1 MAKFDSFVNLTEFNS
16 SITVDNEGFL
26 YLWVSLA
33 TRSQMYKIGSG
44 ESGTVAGKVYFNAN
58 CDREGEVTW
67 VYCQGKLWARR
78 VNEGTDLGHLLVYDP
93 QSFKLESTA
102 KISLTP
108 QQQG

>member
-93 QSFKLESTA
+93 
-102 KISLTP
+102 
-108 QQQG
+108 